1 MICAMALIQTATD
14 LRETVVR
21 DNDAAM
27 RASSGGGVLGSVFN
41 RVVDRSQK
49 GIEYARGGFDVDAV
63 TQFFFPDI
71 SASMTAASLGRFNLA
86 MGLPGPV
93 VAELQSI
100 LCLQNTVIAPPADA
114 GALKRMSIL
123 RKRPDVS
130 VEQFQDEWFNLHSIL
145 VKRLPGVRGY
155 RQNLVLDGP
164 RDADG
169 HMLVDG
175 MVELRFPDGASID
188 AAFGSGPGH
197 TLMMHARE
205 FIAEIS
211 TFLVDPTVIAG
222 VH

>member
-1 MICAMALIQTATD
+1 MICAMALVQTATD
-14 LRETVVR
+14 LRETVVQ

-27 RASSGGGVLGSVFN
+27 RASSGDGVLGSVFN

-49 GIEYARGGFDVDAV
+49 GIDYARGGFDFDAV

-71 SASMTAASLGRFNLA
+71 SASMTAATLGRFNLA

-93 VAELQSI
+93 VADLQSI
-100 LCLQNTVIAPPADA
+100 LCLQNTVIAPPAP
-114 GALKRMSIL
+114 GTALKRMSTL

-130 VEQFQDEWFNLHSIL
+130 AEAFQEQWFNLHSVL
-145 VKRLPGVRGY
+145 AKRLPGVCGY

-169 HMLVDG
+169 RMMVDG
-175 MVELRFPDGASID
+175 MVELWFPDGETID
-188 AAFGSGPGH
+188 AAFGSGPGN

-205 FIAEIS
+205 FISEIS
-211 TFLVDPTVIAG
+211 TFLVEPTVIAG